1 MHWLSWLAHL
11 GAAQGFIL
19 ALAIITIPYG
29 NRQANRILA
38 VFLCAESLR
47 LLSLSY
53 YYLEVNIL
61 PGVPI
66 YQLHH
71 LSYAFGPLLYLY
83 VHSLVDKDFTFRA
96 RYLWHFTPVVVAI
109 IVFMPGLFVSDEF
122 RQYDT
127 YSALPWALKSKIS
140 LVSLPVY
147 ISLCVYSILAL
158 RHLQRHQMSIRR
170 EFSSLESI
178 SLKWLKW
185 LLWLCLFSAIS
196 AGAVELLQALMLVEL
211 GSRVVVSEITS
222 VAIIYYIGLMGL
234 RQPLIFDLD
243 QKAAKLPVVDD
254 TPPPDSTPETDSGK
268 YKKSGLRDEEVQ
280 RLWEKLTI
288 LMAEEKPYT
297 QAGLKLGELAS
308 KVRGRPDYSG
318 KRA

>member
-1 MHWLSWLAHL
+1 
-11 GAAQGFIL
+11 
-19 ALAIITIPYG
+19 
-29 NRQANRILA
+29 
-38 VFLCAESLR
+38 
-47 LLSLSY
+47 
-53 YYLEVNIL
+53 
-61 PGVPI
+61 
-66 YQLHH
+66 
-71 LSYAFGPLLYLY
+71 
-83 VHSLVDKDFTFRA
+83 
-96 RYLWHFTPVVVAI
+96 
-109 IVFMPGLFVSDEF
+109 MPGLFVSDEF
-122 RQYDT
+122 RQYDS

-140 LVSLPVY
+140 LVSIPVY
-147 ISLCVYSILAL
+147 ISLGVYSLLAL

-211 GSRVVVSEITS
+211 GSRVVASEITS

-234 RQPLIFDLD
+234 RQPLIFDRD
-243 QKAAKLPVVDD
+243 RKAAKLPVVDA
-254 TPPPDSTPETDSGK
+254 TPPPDSSPETDSGK

-308 KVRGRPDYSG
+308 KVRDRPDYVSQVINTMADMNFYEFVNNFRVEESCRLLEADPGNRRNISDIAQDAGFSSINVFNSHFKRLRNTTPSAYRKQLSVRESSG
-318 KRA
+318 EPVG